1 MLLFGGIHDIAHE
14 KNDVLCFEES
24 TNRWFKVEEDS
35 MKNLS
40 DQPLKNVI
48 SFHKHLEKS
57 SEKSFQQSA
66 EKIKMKT
73 MKHKKTNSVYFLR
86 NLKKNKTESSRKL
99 STMDHTFETTTGG
112 KSPNQLQEERKKK
125 EKQMK
130 KMLLL
135 SEFEVND
142 EAKTN
147 MIINSPTTEA
157 MKNSINAIKG
167 DPKNHEHRIK
177 NHHKETSQN
186 NIVINSSSN
195 TIKGKKP
202 CARDGCTGNIFHDR
216 IVIFGGDRHL
226 MAFHDLYF
234 LNFKH
239 LI

>member
-1 MLLFGGIHDIAHE
+1 MLFGGIHDIAHE
-14 KNDVLCFEES
+14 KNDVLCYEES
-24 TNRWFKVEEDS
+24 TNKWFKVEEDS

-40 DQPLKNVI
+40 EDPKKFL
-48 SFHKHLEKS
+48 SFHKNMEKS
-57 SEKSFQQSA
+57 SEKSSHHQLT
-66 EKIKMKT
+66 EKNKIINT
-73 MKHKKTNSVYFLR
+73 KHKKTNSVYYLR
-86 NLKKNKTESSRKL
+86 SSKKTKTEISRKL
-99 STMDHTFETTTGG
+99 STEHIFETNTGG
-112 KSPNQLQEERKKK
+112 KSPDQLKEARMKK
-125 EKQMK
+125 EKYMK

-142 EAKTN
+142 EVKSG

-157 MKNSINAIKG
+157 MKNSIMAVKG
-167 DPKNHEHRIK
+167 DAKFFEHNRLK
-177 NHHKETSQN
+177 HHHKENSIN
-186 NIVINSSSN
+186 NIMVNSSSN

-202 CARDGCTGNIFHDR
+202 CARDGCSGNVFHDK